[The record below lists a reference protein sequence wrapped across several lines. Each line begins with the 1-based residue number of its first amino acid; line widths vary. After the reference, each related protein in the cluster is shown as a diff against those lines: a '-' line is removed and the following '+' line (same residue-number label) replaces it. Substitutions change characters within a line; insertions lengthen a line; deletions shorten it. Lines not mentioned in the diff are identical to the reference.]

1 MLIPA
6 SATPDAARL
15 ILTRALRGLGDGFV
29 SVYLAA
35 YLKLLGFSAFQIGAI
50 VTGMRVGSASLTLL
64 VGFTSHKISTRR
76 VLFGAALL
84 MGITGAGFATL
95 TTFWMLLFIGFL
107 GTLNPS
113 AGDVSVFLPTEQS
126 ILAGE
131 VSASDR
137 VALFARYSL
146 GGSLFGAFGALMS
159 GLPEAAAHQFDWDLV
174 QMFRAGFLFYG
185 ILALFIAGLYR
196 GLKHGTTPVSQKN
209 VPLTKSRSVVV
220 RLALLFALDAFGG
233 GFVIDS
239 LVALWLYLRFD
250 LSLQV
255 VGAVFFGARTIAAL
269 SQLVSPRLAK
279 RFGPVGTMVFTH
291 IPANILLVLAAFMP
305 NAQLAVLMLLLRML
319 VASMDVPVR
328 QAYVMSV
335 VPAEERAAAA
345 GITNVP
351 RSLVSSVSPLIAGA
365 LLQVSSFG
373 WPLIL
378 GGVLKIVYDLLLL
391 QQFRHVSLV
400 ESDGT
405 SASVSTAPSG

>member
-1 MLIPA
+1 MFISARA
-6 SATPDAARL
+6 SPDAARL

-35 YLKLLGFSAFQIGAI
+35 YLQLLGFSAVQIGAI
-50 VTGMRVGSASLTLL
+50 VTGMLVGSASLTLL
-64 VGFTSHKISTRR
+64 VGFASHKVSTRR
-76 VLFGAALL
+76 VLFVAAIL
-84 MGITGAGFATL
+84 MGITGAGFASFTS
-95 TTFWMLLFIGFL
+95 FWLLFFIGFV

-113 AGDVSVFLPTEQS
+113 AGDVSVFLPTEQA

-131 VSASDR
+131 VAPADR

-159 GLPEAAAHQFDWDLV
+159 GLPEAAAHRFGWNLV
-174 QMFRAGFLFYG
+174 QTFRAGFLFYG
-185 ILALFIAGLYR
+185 FLALIIAGLYR
-196 GLKHGTTPVSQKN
+196 GLKHGATPAVAQRN
-209 VPLTKSRSVVV
+209 APLAKSRSVVI
-220 RLALLFALDAFGG
+220 RLALLFALDSFGG

-239 LVALWLYLRFD
+239 LIALWLFLRFD

-255 VGAVFFGARTIAAL
+255 VGAVFFGARTIAAF
-269 SQLVSPRLAK
+269 SQLVSPRLAA

-305 NAQLAVLMLLLRML
+305 NAQLAVLVLLLRML

-345 GITNVP
+345 SMTNVP
-351 RSLVSSVSPLIAGA
+351 RSLVSAVSPLIAGA
-365 LLQVSSFG
+365 LLEVSSFG
-373 WPLIL
+373 WPLVL
-378 GGVLKIVYDLLLL
+378 GGALKIVYDLLLL
-391 QQFRHVSLV
+391 QQFRHVRPTAG
-400 ESDGT
+400 DGT
-405 SASVSTAPSG
+405 SS